1 MTQLF
6 RVFGANDA
14 EPDRDVLL
22 AHLHN
27 QGLEGTARFWGDKEG
42 WYQADLKLD
51 DNPAIIRLERELFY
65 EEGVRTALNVFA
77 ALVESLE
84 PSPDQEW
91 LMEHII
97 SARQL
102 FTLKR
107 PSETTTRLEV
117 ERLCLAVCQ
126 FLARATDGFYSVEDR
141 GFFSAGG
148 TLLLKET

>member
-1 MTQLF
+1 MTLY
-6 RVFGANDA
+6 RVFGCNDA
-14 EPDRDVLL
+14 DPDRDSLL
-22 AHLHN
+22 LHLHN
-27 QGLEGTARFWGDKEG
+27 QRLEGTAKFWGDKEG

-126 FLARATDGFYSVEDR
+126 FLAKVTDGFYAIEDQ
-141 GFFSAGG
+141 GFFREDGS
-148 TLLLKET
+148 LILKDT